1 MNEGLEIFINDE
13 GTNEED
19 KALVKKIDELLWNFG
34 ITYTGVNNIYRP
46 LEAKNRDNTL
56 YAACRA
62 LQEADWLKDR
72 LAYISIMNWVDTCP
86 IERIQV
92 EHMSEIS
99 AVKLEYYENYYQKFH
114 KLAHGIVIDECRQ
127 LRDGYASYMLAKRY
141 GLHPD
146 IYVAFSEQPLKKTVR
161 GQHITGVG
169 DSWKVKSR
177 KIYTWN
183 YSLKSPVVPGDI
195 LKVETKNGQGFICV
209 RDIAYITGKS
219 FCKEHRNVIKHMKKR
234 LPPVG

>member
-92 EHMSEIS
+92 
-99 AVKLEYYENYYQKFH
+99 
-114 KLAHGIVIDECRQ
+114 
-127 LRDGYASYMLAKRY
+127 
-141 GLHPD
+141 
-146 IYVAFSEQPLKKTVR
+146 
-161 GQHITGVG
+161 
-169 DSWKVKSR
+169 
-177 KIYTWN
+177 
-183 YSLKSPVVPGDI
+183 VPGDI